1 MAVSG
6 GAAYDVL
13 VGLHVAAAL
22 VGFGSV
28 ALSGVYGVNARRA
41 GDVRSGRQPAAWER
55 TPGTVPPASTPLDTD
70 MPDTDLPDTEM
81 EELRRYFGSAGR
93 LEWALL
99 AVPVFGILAVL
110 VGPGSGALAQVWV
123 GLGFG
128 LWVLAAGL
136 LLGVVR
142 PAEARLRQAVAAP
155 APAQPPAAPAA
166 PAQPPAPAPAP
177 VLVRSGRAL
186 AWASA
191 ACDGLFVVALL
202 VMVIKPGA

>member
-1 MAVSG
+1 MSGG

-41 GDVRSGRQPAAWER
+41 GDVRSGRQPAAWEH
-55 TPGTVPPASTPLDTD
+55 TAGAVTAPADL
-70 MPDTDLPDTEM
+70 PDTDLPDTEM

-155 APAQPPAAPAA
+155 APAPAQPPAAPAA
-166 PAQPPAPAPAP
+166 PAQPPAPTPAP